1 MPRGTQKAIAAL
13 ALAGGLSLPPMV
25 HAGQSAFGMHD
36 GMRGGGMRGM
46 HGGGGRLSDRLD
58 LTEEQQTAAKKLRED
73 MRTQAEPLMDQVR
86 KQMDELETLLD
97 TAHPD
102 ATEVGNKVLAAHATR
117 EQLKALHDT
126 FETRFSKLLNADQL
140 AKFQQFQSMRKEWG
154 GRHGF
159 GFGPPPEGE
168 E

>member
-13 ALAGGLSLPPMV
+13 ALAGGLTLPPMV

-36 GMRGGGMRGM
+36 GMRGGM
-46 HGGGGRLSDRLD
+46 HGGGRMADSLN
-58 LTEEQQTAAKKLRED
+58 LTADQQTAAKKLRED
-73 MRTQAEPLMDQVR
+73 MRAKAEPLMDQVR
-86 KQMDELETLLD
+86 QQMDELETLLD

-117 EQLKALHDT
+117 EQLRALHDS
-126 FETRFSKLLNADQL
+126 FETKFGALLNADQL
-140 AKFQQFQSMRKEWG
+140 AKFQQLQSQRKEWG

-168 E
+168 Q